1 MAKGK
6 HPPEDWLY
14 PKIWEYFA
22 QHGHGDREMAKAIL
36 ADIDKE
42 ESFRGKNYTMSESG
56 SYRIRKTLGLKGT
69 RQQKK
74 EPGAYDNVPQ
84 IITKLRPAY
93 PNMGARS
100 LVVLLRWDHGVKIP
114 EKDVADILKQMEPEK
129 VAARYGHR
137 FKRSRFYSAGVME
150 ILSFDQHDKWKY
162 YGLYLHLGMDPYTGR
177 LHWNKIWWTNRNTAL
192 VTSYYLGAVRRQNT
206 MPLLTFSDT
215 GRENNGIAK
224 CHSTMRQRL
233 DPSLRGTIQHKWFY
247 DKMNIKSEIS
257 WGRLRRGW
265 ATGFEMLLDQGE
277 IHGIIDFPRRDPIE
291 TFLFRWLFVPYLQNE
306 LDVWTKRQNG
316 SMRRA
321 YKHKILPHG
330 IPDEIHEN
338 PGKFRGQSFAVHVDN
353 NLLDEMEALWAPPDN
368 PVFELTS
375 RSFHARVQQLYTDI
389 GCPTIEYASIWNVF
403 EELKDRLER
412 ELQDGDREAVATEF
426 RTLEQNFEQD
436 ADLVDVALPGENS
449 EDDPFFDDRL
459 FSDDEQDDIDDDEAE
474 YEIELT
480 EDEDASDEDEVEDY
494 LTQQR
499 T

>member
-1 MAKGK
+1 
-6 HPPEDWLY
+6 
-14 PKIWEYFA
+14 
-22 QHGHGDREMAKAIL
+22 MAKAIL

-42 ESFRGKNYTMSESG
+42 ESFRGKNYTMSESDC
-56 SYRIRKTLGLKGT
+56 YRIRKTLGLKGT

-100 LVVLLRWDHGVKIP
+100 LVVLLRWEHRVKIP

-129 VAARYGHR
+129 VAACYSRR
-137 FKRSRFYSAGVME
+137 FKHSCFYSAGMME
-150 ILSFDQHDKWKY
+150 ILSFDQHNKWKY

-177 LHWNKIWWTNRNTAL
+177 LHWNKIWWMNRNTAL

-206 MPLLTFSDT
+206 TPATRIMALPNVIQPCVNDSIPLYVGPYST
-215 GRENNGIAK
+215 NG
-224 CHSTMRQRL
+224 
-233 DPSLRGTIQHKWFY
+233 FY
-247 DKMNIKSEIS
+247 NKMNIKSEIS

-265 ATGFEMLLDQGE
+265 ATGFEMLLDQEE
-277 IHGIIDFPRRDPIE
+277 IRGIIDFPRRDPIE
-291 TFLFRWLFVPYLQNE
+291 TFVSLVAQDLDSDAPSSFLFRWLFVPYLQNE

-316 SMRRA
+316 SMRHT

-338 PGKFRGQSFAVHVDN
+338 PGKFRGQSFAKQVHVDN

-375 RSFHARVQQLYTDI
+375 SSFHARVQQLYTDI
-389 GCPTIEYASIWNVF
+389 GCPTIEYTLIWNVF
-403 EELKDRLER
+403 EELKDQLER
-412 ELQDGDREAVATEF
+412 ELQDGDREAVATEL